1 MTKEAQPSYKI
12 CSKLIMNSSN
22 LMLVHWQSIKIIIA
36 RFFKQNQF
44 SRAQPNGQHIGGDI
58 A

>member
-1 MTKEAQPSYKI
+1 MTKEAQSSYEI

-22 LMLVHWQSIKIIIA
+22 LMLIHWQSIKIIIA

-44 SRAQPNGQHIGGDI
+44 GRAQSNGQHIGGGI